1 MMPAR
6 LAQLWQFCLDALR
19 GSGEAA
25 LLPADSRQVR
35 PLTIVV
41 AIMCA
46 LGCLAALGA
55 AAGFRAAD
63 TWTSDLKSAMT
74 VVVQN
79 PRDDASLARAAQLVG
94 SIEGVT
100 RATPMSRERA
110 KDLLKNYGTDM
121 GATLD
126 ALPTPRLIEIGVAA
140 KQSKVAQRVDAAL
153 KTAGYTSFV
162 NDHSRFTGEVL
173 RTSAVVRILAL
184 AAMTA
189 LIVAAISSIAF
200 AARAALETRRDAVE
214 ILHLVGAQDEF
225 VAREVQARFLRLGLV
240 AGGIGAGV
248 AGLIMLLGIGVFAIG
263 ATDLTSGAPLLA
275 WTDIWILLL
284 APLVTAGASA
294 WAAHIAARATLKEL
308 V

>member
-1 MMPAR
+1 MISRIADMWR
-6 LAQLWQFCLDALR
+6 FFLDALR

-46 LGCLAALGA
+46 LGCIAALGA

-74 VVVQN
+74 IVVQN
-79 PRDDASLARAAQLVG
+79 PRDDASLTRAAQIARQV
-94 SIEGVT
+94 EGVIE
-100 RATPMSRERA
+100 ANPMSRERA

-126 ALPTPRLIEIGVAA
+126 ALPAPRLIEIGVAA
-140 KQSKVAQRVDAAL
+140 KANKVAERVDSAL

-173 RTSAVVRILAL
+173 RTSTVVRTLAL
-184 AAMTA
+184 AALIA

-214 ILHLVGAQDEF
+214 ILHLVGAHDEF
-225 VAREVQARFLRLGLV
+225 VAREVQARFLRLGLI
-240 AGGIGAGV
+240 AGGMGAAV
-248 AGLIMLLGIGVFAIG
+248 AGLIMLVGVGVFAIG
-263 ATDLTSGAPLLA
+263 ATDLTSGAPLLK
-275 WTDIWILLL
+275 WTDIWILIA

>member
-1 MMPAR
+1 MMGR
-6 LAQLWQFCLDALR
+6 IRSWLGQFLNAIK

-41 AIMCA
+41 SIMCA

-74 VVVQN
+74 VIVQN
-79 PRDDASLARAAQLVG
+79 PRDDASLDRAALIVG
-94 SIEGVT
+94 KTEGVT
-100 RATPMSRERA
+100 RSVAMSRERA

-121 GATLD
+121 SATLD
-126 ALPTPRLIEIGVAA
+126 ALPVPRLIEVGVAA
-140 KQSKVAQRVDAAL
+140 GQNKVAERIGAELKAA
-153 KTAGYTSFV
+153 GFTSFV
-162 NDHSRFTGEVL
+162 DDHSRFTGEIL
-173 RTSAVVRILAL
+173 KTSAVVRILAL
-184 AAMTA
+184 SALVA
-189 LIVAAISSIAF
+189 LIVAAIASIAF

-214 ILHLVGAQDEF
+214 ILHLVGAQDVF
-225 VAREVQARFLRLGLV
+225 IAREVQSRFLRLGLV
-240 AGGIGAGV
+240 AGGIGAAA
-248 AGLIMLLGIGVFAIG
+248 AGLIIIVGVLVFAIG

-275 WTDIWILLL
+275 WTDLWILII
-284 APLVTAGASA
+284 APFVTAAASA
-294 WAAHIAARATLKEL
+294 WAAHIAARSTLKEL

>member
-1 MMPAR
+1 MIER
-6 LAQLWQFCLDALR
+6 LKEFWQLFLDALM
-19 GSGEAA
+19 GAGEAA

-41 AIMCA
+41 SIMCA

-55 AAGFRAAD
+55 TAGFRAAD

-79 PRDDASLARAAQLVG
+79 PRDDAALARAAEIAKG
-94 SIEGVT
+94 IEGVT
-100 RATPMSRERA
+100 RADAMSKERA
-110 KDLLKNYGTDM
+110 KDLLRNYGTDM
-121 GATLD
+121 GTTID
-126 ALPTPRLIEIGVAA
+126 ALPAPRLIEIGVAA
-140 KQSKVAQRVDAAL
+140 KQNQVAQRLDAAL
-153 KTAGYTSFV
+153 KQAGYTSSV

-173 RTSAVVRILAL
+173 RTSALVRILAL
-184 AAMTA
+184 SAMVA

-214 ILHLVGAQDEF
+214 ILHLVGAHDAF
-225 VAREVQARFLRLGLV
+225 VAREVQIRFLRLGLI

-248 AGLIMLLGIGVFAIG
+248 AALIMLIGIGVFAIG
-263 ATDLTSGAPLLA
+263 ATDLTSGAPLIK
-275 WTDIWILLL
+275 WFDFWILLA
-284 APLVTAGASA
+284 APLVTAAASA

>member
-1 MMPAR
+1 MMAR
-6 LAQLWQFCLDALR
+6 LGEFWTLFLEALK

-46 LGCLAALGA
+46 LGCMAAMGA
-55 AAGFRAAD
+55 LTGFRAAD

-74 VVVQN
+74 IVVQS
-79 PRDDASLARAAQLVG
+79 PRDDAALSRAAQIVG
-94 SIEGVT
+94 NIDGVT
-100 RATPMSRERA
+100 SATAMSRDRA
-110 KDLLKNYGTDM
+110 KEMLKNYGTDM

-126 ALPTPRLIEIGVAA
+126 ALPAPRLIEVGVAARQTDVDDRIGVAL
-140 KQSKVAQRVDAAL
+140 KAA
-153 KTAGYTSFV
+153 GFTSFV

-173 RTSAVVRILAL
+173 RTSTLVRVLSL
-184 AAMTA
+184 AAVTA
-189 LIVAAISSIAF
+189 LLVAAIASIAF

-214 ILHLVGAQDEF
+214 IIHLVGAKDDF
-225 VAREVQARFLRLGLV
+225 VAREVQSRFLRLGLV

-248 AGLIMLLGIGVFAIG
+248 AGVIILMGVSVFSLG
-263 ATDLTSGAPLLA
+263 ATDLTSGTPLLR
-275 WTDIWILLL
+275 WTDVWVLLV
-284 APLVTAGASA
+284 APFVTAGASA
-294 WAAHIAARATLKEL
+294 WAAHIAARATLREL

>member
-1 MMPAR
+1 MAR
-6 LAQLWQFCLDALR
+6 FQHYWVLFLNALR

-41 AIMCA
+41 SIMCA

-74 VVVQN
+74 IVVQN
-79 PRDDASLARAAQLVG
+79 PRDDASLARAALLVG
-94 SIEGVT
+94 QIDGVT
-100 RATPMSRERA
+100 RSVVMSRDRA
-110 KDLLKNYGTDM
+110 KELLKNYGTDM

-126 ALPTPRLIEIGVAA
+126 ALPTPRLIEVGVAA
-140 KQSKVAQRVDAAL
+140 GQNKVAERMDGAL
-153 KTAGYTSFV
+153 KAAGYSSFV
-162 NDHSRFTGEVL
+162 DDHSRFTGEIL
-173 RTSAVVRILAL
+173 KTSALVRILAL
-184 AAMTA
+184 SALSA

-214 ILHLVGAQDEF
+214 ILHLVGAQDVF
-225 VAREVQARFLRLGLV
+225 IAREVQTRFLRLGLI
-240 AGGIGAGV
+240 AGGIGAGA
-248 AGLIMLLGIGVFAIG
+248 AGLIMLVGVGIFALG
-263 ATDLTSGAPLLA
+263 ATDLTSGAPLLT
-275 WTDIWILLL
+275 WTDVWILLV
-284 APLVTAGASA
+284 APLVTAAASA
-294 WAAHIAARATLKEL
+294 WAAHVAARTTLREL

>member
-1 MMPAR
+1 MMTRIGDMWR
-6 LAQLWQFCLDALR
+6 LFLDALR

-55 AAGFRAAD
+55 TAGFRAAD

-79 PRDDASLARAAQLVG
+79 PRDDAALARAAEIAKG
-94 SIEGVT
+94 IEGVT
-100 RATPMSRERA
+100 RATAMSRERA

-126 ALPTPRLIEIGVAA
+126 ALPAPRLIEIGVAA
-140 KQSKVAQRVDAAL
+140 KQTKVAERIDTAL
-153 KTAGYTSFV
+153 KAAGYTSFV

-173 RTSAVVRILAL
+173 RTSALVRILAL
-184 AAMTA
+184 AALTA
-189 LIVAAISSIAF
+189 LVVAAISSIAF

-214 ILHLVGAQDEF
+214 ILHLVGAHDEF
-225 VAREVQARFLRLGLV
+225 VAREVQTRFLRLGLL
-240 AGGIGAGV
+240 AGGIGA
-248 AGLIMLLGIGVFAIG
+248 IMLIGVGVFAIG
-263 ATDLTSGAPLLA
+263 ATDLTSGSPLFK
-275 WTDIWILLL
+275 WTDIWILIA
-284 APLVTAGASA
+284 APLVTAAASA
-294 WAAHIAARATLKEL
+294 WAAHIAARATLREL

>member
-1 MMPAR
+1 MMSR
-6 LAQLWQFCLDALR
+6 LADMWRLFLDALR

-55 AAGFRAAD
+55 TAGFRAAD

-74 VVVQN
+74 IVVQN
-79 PRDDASLARAAQLVG
+79 PRDDASLARAADIAGRVD
-94 SIEGVT
+94 GVT
-100 RATPMSRERA
+100 RATAMSRERA

-126 ALPTPRLIEIGVAA
+126 ALPAPRLIEIGVAA
-140 KQSKVAQRVDAAL
+140 KQSRVAERLDGAL
-153 KTAGYTSFV
+153 KQAGFTSFV

-173 RTSAVVRILAL
+173 RTSALVRILAL
-184 AAMTA
+184 AALVA

-214 ILHLVGAQDEF
+214 ILHLVGAHDEF
-225 VAREVQARFLRLGLV
+225 VAREVQTRFLRLGLV
-240 AGGIGAGV
+240 AGGIGALAAGV
-248 AGLIMLLGIGVFAIG
+248 IMLIGVGVFALG
-263 ATDLTSGAPLLA
+263 ATDLTSGAPLLK
-275 WTDIWILLL
+275 WTDAWILLV
-284 APLVTAGASA
+284 APFVTAGASA